1 MSDKSPN
8 NLWPFLI
15 PFIVLLV
22 VATAGKIIPFLIFI
36 YIAVKFFG
44 NLMGISKMDFWN
56 KIRHKF
62 DEKIINLKTDQEGN
76 FSFKK
81 NNSYQNFSLF
91 KMPKLNLKHLAILIV
106 GVIFL
111 FIIIDG
117 LVSVPA
123 GHIAVIYDRG
133 RGVLPKALPEGLQP
147 KIPFWQKTTI
157 LSTRMQTFTM
167 STNLSE
173 GDLRNNYLARGK
185 NLSMQTV
192 SQIAQDRDGNAIY
205 SLTKDGQKV
214 SVDLSVQF
222 HLPAENAPNVFQKI
236 GENYLDKIVRPS
248 TRSAVRETITGF
260 ESKEL
265 FTFET
270 RQKVELKIEE
280 TLNNI
285 FNKNKIALDDVL
297 VRNVAF
303 SDVYLRAIE
312 EKQIAEQ
319 KIQKAEF
326 ERQEAEKIKEKKI
339 IEAEAEAEAIRLK
352 GETLRKNPQV
362 IQLEFVQKMSPQI
375 NWGILPDGALPL
387 IDLKEI
393 QKK

>member
-1 MSDKSPN
+1 MRDEFSKNFPNAKSK
-8 NLWPFLI
+8 
-15 PFIVLLV
+15 IVDLN
-22 VATAGKIIPFLIFI
+22 P
-36 YIAVKFFG
+36 
-44 NLMGISKMDFWN
+44 
-56 KIRHKF
+56 
-62 DEKIINLKTDQEGN
+62 DENGSFSFSN
-76 FSFKK
+76 FS
-81 NNSYQNFSLF
+81 NF
-91 KMPKLNLKHLAILIV
+91 KMPKFNFKIAAAIFAGLVFVLILA
-106 GVIFL
+106 
-111 FIIIDG
+111 DG

-123 GHIAVIYDRG
+123 GSVAVVFDRG
-133 RGVLPKALPEGLQP
+133 RGVLPKALPEGLHL
-147 KIPFWQKTTI
+147 KLPFWQKTTI

-167 STNLSE
+167 STNLSA
-173 GDLRNNYLARGK
+173 GDLQNNYLARGK
-185 NLSMQTV
+185 SFSVQKV
-192 SQIAQDRDGNAIY
+192 AQIAETSEGNAIY

-222 HLPAENAPNVFQKI
+222 HLSAESAPTIFQKI

-270 RQKVELKIEE
+270 RQKAELKIEE
-280 TLNNI
+280 TLKNI
-285 FNKNKIALDDVL
+285 FAKNKIALDDVL

-326 ERQEAEKIKEKKI
+326 ERQEAEKIKERKI
-339 IEAEAEAEAIRLK
+339 IEAQAEAEAIRLK
-352 GETLRKNPQV
+352 GETLRANPQV
-362 IQLEFVQKMSPQI
+362 IQLEFVQKMAPEI

-387 IDLKEI
+387 IDLNNL
-393 QKK
+393 KK